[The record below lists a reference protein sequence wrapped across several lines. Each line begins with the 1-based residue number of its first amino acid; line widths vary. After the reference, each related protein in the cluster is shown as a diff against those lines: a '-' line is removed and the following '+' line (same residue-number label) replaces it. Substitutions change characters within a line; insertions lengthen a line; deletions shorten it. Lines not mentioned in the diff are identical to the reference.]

1 MSEVLSSMDVV
12 CPEGGPAKSSNL
24 IRISVII
31 PLKNEESTIENLLRD
46 LLAQTYMPSEIV
58 ITDAGSQD
66 RSREI
71 IRDFQTFSQVPIVL
85 IESPQAL
92 PGRARN
98 LAIARAR
105 FEWIATIDGGT
116 RPRPDWLAELV
127 AASQREPEARIIYG
141 IAEPVTDTYFTQ
153 SAAVA
158 YVPQGG
164 RIQPSIASA
173 LLHQSAWAAV
183 GGFPEDLRSGEDLL
197 FFRAVKAVQV
207 PRANCDTAVVA
218 WQLSPNT
225 ISTFRRFTAYSR
237 SNLKAGLGREW
248 QLNVVRLYVLF
259 IVLVLAALWFW
270 PLLAAPPLLYL
281 LRVETRIS
289 QWYQIK
295 EPTHITRALLSP
307 RRVSTVMW
315 IQLIVDLAT
324 LVGLAQWVGCDH
336 AVKTREV
343 AQRNTDLAKN
353 STN

>member
-1 MSEVLSSMDVV
+1 MISEVVSSNHILSA
-12 CPEGGPAKSSNL
+12 EGGLAESSKRV
-24 IRISVII
+24 RISVII
-31 PLKNEESTIENLLRD
+31 PLKNEESSIENLLRD

-66 RSREI
+66 RSCEI
-71 IRDFQTFSQVPIVL
+71 IRKFQTFSQVPIVL
-85 IESPQAL
+85 IESDQAL

-116 RPRPDWLAELV
+116 RPRPNWLGELV

-153 SAAVA
+153 CAAVA
-158 YVPQGG
+158 YVPDGG
-164 RIQPSIASA
+164 RVHPSIASA
-173 LLHQSAWAAV
+173 LLHHSAWAAV

-197 FFRAVKAVQV
+197 FFRALKAAQV

-248 QLNVVRLYVLF
+248 QLNVVRLYLLF
-259 IVLVLAALWFW
+259 IILVLAGLWFW
-270 PLLAAPPLLYL
+270 PLLLVPPLLYL
-281 LRVETRIS
+281 LRVAKRIYR
-289 QWYQIK
+289 WYQIK
-295 EPTHITRALLSP
+295 EPTRITRALLSP
-307 RRVSTVMW
+307 RRVVTVMW
-315 IQLIVDLAT
+315 IQLIIDLAT
-324 LVGLAQWVGCDH
+324 LVGLAQWVACDH
-336 AVKTREV
+336 AARTREE
-343 AQRNTDLAKN
+343 K
-353 STN
+353 